1 MYNIRATDWELE
13 TQAVEFF
20 CRPIIVEEF
29 RPAKMILAEPLGV
42 GVQFVCKI

>member
-1 MYNIRATDWELE
+1 MYNIPTTDWELE

-20 CRPIIVEEF
+20 SRPITVEEF
-29 RPAKMILAEPLGV
+29 RPTKTILAEPLGV